1 MKAGKKQKSFKPTTP
16 KEDAATRQREVE
28 EVAKCN
34 SPEGVEI
41 FNRLQAIVRGECKK

>member
-1 MKAGKKQKSFKPTTP
+1 MKASKKQKSFKPTTP
-16 KEDAATRQREVE
+16 KDEAIRQREVE
-28 EVAKCN
+28 EVAKYN